1 MSKTAALVGILAAAS
16 ALGTASAGSAAAAPA
31 PVAYNQCEE
40 AQYVTDLFVDL
51 FHGTFQGDRGQAA
64 ARAQAF
70 AAAAPAE
77 IKMDSL
83 IEGYAETAV
92 LDGVPSDLLLR
103 TDPVF
108 QAWGDVMDWHTSH
121 CL

>member
-1 MSKTAALVGILAAAS
+1 MSKTAALVGLLAVS
-16 ALGTASAGSAAAAPA
+16 ALGTAGAGTAAAAPA
-31 PVAYNQCEE
+31 PVAYSQCED
-40 AQYVTDLFVDL
+40 AQYVTDLFTDL
-51 FHGTFQGDRGQAA
+51 FHGAFPGDRGQAA

-70 AAAAPAE
+70 AASAPAE
-77 IKMDSL
+77 IKTDAL

-108 QAWGDVMDWHTSH
+108 QAWGDVMDWHTSR